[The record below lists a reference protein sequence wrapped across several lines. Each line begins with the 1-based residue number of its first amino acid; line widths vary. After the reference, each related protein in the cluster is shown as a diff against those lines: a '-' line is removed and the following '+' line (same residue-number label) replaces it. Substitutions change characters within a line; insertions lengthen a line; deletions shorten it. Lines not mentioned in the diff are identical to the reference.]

1 MTKKDKQGALI
12 IIGVSVIFLSLFV
25 LTYRL
30 KASAD
35 NYDHE
40 TLCRNNGD
48 YQTLKLLIDKTD
60 PWTSQ
65 DKKKLAALI
74 RRTKTRLVEN
84 ERFTIF
90 VLDESGTY
98 SPSPVF
104 DMCNPGRGDQASSL
118 YENPRLVQQRFEE
131 NFEAPLD
138 SMLTDLLRPGVAPQ
152 SPLLEAIVALKGS
165 GNKERLMIVS
175 DMMQNSE
182 ALSFYRRDNNTSS
195 KASIDQICMSPN
207 LYESIEV
214 HVINRPSISGA
225 VRQQTRNLWSHCID
239 RLTPEHVM
247 TWEVL

>member
-1 MTKKDKQGALI
+1 MTRKDKHGVLI
-12 IIGVSVIFLSLFV
+12 IAGVTVIFLSLFL
-25 LTYRL
+25 LTYQL

-40 TLCRNNGD
+40 TLCRNDGD
-48 YQTLKLLIDKTD
+48 YPTLKLLIDKTD
-60 PWTSQ
+60 PWTSR
-65 DKKKLAALI
+65 DKEKLAALI
-74 RRTKTRLVEN
+74 RRTKARLVEN

-90 VLDESGTY
+90 VLDETGTY

-104 DMCNPGRGDQASSL
+104 DMCNPGRGDQASSI
-118 YENPRLVQQRFEE
+118 YENPRLVQQLFEE
-131 NFEAPLD
+131 KFAAPLD
-138 SMLTDLLRPGVAPQ
+138 SIMTDLLRPGVAPQ

-165 GNKERLMIVS
+165 GHKERLVIVS

-182 ALSFYRRDNNTSS
+182 AISFYRRDKLTSS

-207 LYESIEV
+207 LYKSVEV
-214 HVINRPSISGA
+214 HVINRPTISGA

-239 RLTPEHVM
+239 RLTPEQTM